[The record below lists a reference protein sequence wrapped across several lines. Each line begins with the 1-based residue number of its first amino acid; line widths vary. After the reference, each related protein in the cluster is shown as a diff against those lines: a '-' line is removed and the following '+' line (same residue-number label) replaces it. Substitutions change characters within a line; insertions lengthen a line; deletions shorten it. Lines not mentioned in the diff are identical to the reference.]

1 MSQHT
6 EIALP
11 DLTYNRSD
19 YTALRA
25 YCCKIPIERIAD
37 LYYSEDS
44 PQVEHGLERFLIR
57 MRNDMIERAIEH
69 NPGFADILK
78 GARQGG
84 AITTRALD
92 ILVRAADLPKPIP
105 HRDQPISQWMRPK
118 TVRPLRDEGVVTLG
132 QLVDLIKRRGPG
144 WWRPIPRIGRGRADK
159 ILGWLR
165 HWPRQLG
172 DLDDALWQSGALVE
186 IDQLP
191 ALDPTSPD
199 AIAPLGTFRLP
210 PYLSGIDGANRAP
223 AFCFIGARHDLE
235 AVNVFLARYDD
246 QEETQRS
253 YRKELERLVLWCAL
267 VVRKPLSSLLVDD
280 CLSYKTFLAAP
291 WPAFRGPRAPRH
303 TQRWRPFAERPLS
316 PASQRLAIV
325 VLRAA
330 FDWLVKV
337 RYLGGNPWA
346 AVKDPKV
353 AKRADPIKIERALEE
368 DAWANVVGILQQRGQ
383 VERNRQDRVALAALL
398 LMGDSGVRRS
408 EAAAARRDR
417 LAPSPNTAGVWLLTV
432 LGKGHKE
439 RLVPVSLRT
448 VDALRAHWRD
458 RGLDFD
464 DPDSEV
470 PLLGPVQVPRT
481 ATAISRHEEPNE
493 NGYHSAS
500 LYQLVDAALRR
511 VRAFADELSL
521 EASPPFTT
529 DQLLR
534 LAKTSPHAFRHTFAT
549 LAVESKMPLELAQE
563 ILGHASVTT
572 TRIYVRAREKRIAA
586 AAGEYFGAMAQ
597 PELPRPNSVLLEAH
611 ASAASEIGSGDA

>member
-6 EIALP
+6 EIALA
-11 DLTYNRSD
+11 DLAYDRGD

-44 PQVEHGLERFLIR
+44 PQVEQGLERFLIR

-69 NPGFADILK
+69 NPAFADILK

-84 AITTRALD
+84 AITSRALD
-92 ILVRAADLPKPIP
+92 ILVRAADPPRLVP
-105 HRDQPISQWMRPK
+105 HRDQRISQWMRPK
-118 TVRPLRDEGVVTLG
+118 TVQPLREEGVVTLG

-159 ILGWLR
+159 ILRWLGQ
-165 HWPRQLG
+165 WPRELG
-172 DLDDALWQSGALVE
+172 DIDDAVWAEGALVDV
-186 IDQLP
+186 DQLP

-210 PYLSGIDGANRAP
+210 AYLSGADGANRAP

-235 AVNVFLARYDD
+235 AINIFLARYDD

-267 VVRKPLSSLLVDD
+267 VARKPLSSLLVDD
-280 CLSYKTFLAAP
+280 CLAYKKFLAAP

-303 TQRWRPFAERPLS
+303 TRRWRPFAERPLS
-316 PASQRLAIV
+316 PASQRLAVIV
-325 VLRAA
+325 ARAA

-346 AVKDPKV
+346 AVKDPKL

-383 VERNRQDRVALAALL
+383 VEGNRQDRVALAALL
-398 LMGDSGVRRS
+398 LMGDSGVRR
-408 EAAAARRDR
+408 R
-417 LAPSPNTAGVWLLTV
+417 NTADVWLLTV

-448 VDALRAHWRD
+448 IDALRAHWRD
-458 RGLDFD
+458 RGLNFD
-464 DPDSEV
+464 DSGGEQ
-470 PLLGPVQVPRT
+470 PLLGPVAVPSTDT
-481 ATAISRHEEPNE
+481 ATSRHKERDE
-493 NGYHSAS
+493 NGYHPAS
-500 LYQLVDAALRR
+500 LYNLVDAALRR
-511 VRAFADELSL
+511 VRTFADAVPHGE
-521 EASPPFTT
+521 SPLFTT
-529 DQLLR
+529 EQLLR

-586 AAGEYFGAMAQ
+586 AAGEYFGSLSQSDVAA
-597 PELPRPNSVLLEAH
+597 RSNAVSLEAQV
-611 ASAASEIGSGDA
+611 SAVSDIS

>member
-6 EIALP
+6 EIALA
-11 DLTYNRSD
+11 DLAYDRGD

-44 PQVEHGLERFLIR
+44 PQVEQGLERFLIR

-69 NPGFADILK
+69 NPAFADILK

-84 AITTRALD
+84 AITSRALD
-92 ILVRAADLPKPIP
+92 ILVRAADPPKLVPQ
-105 HRDQPISQWMRPK
+105 RDQRISQWMRPK
-118 TVRPLRDEGVVTLG
+118 TVQPLREEGVVTLG

-159 ILGWLR
+159 ILRWLGE
-165 HWPRQLG
+165 WPRELG
-172 DLDDALWQSGALVE
+172 DIDDAVWAEGALVDV
-186 IDQLP
+186 DQLP

-210 PYLSGIDGANRAP
+210 AYLSGADGANRAP

-235 AVNVFLARYDD
+235 AINIFLARYDD

-267 VVRKPLSSLLVDD
+267 VARKPLSSLLVDD
-280 CLSYKTFLAAP
+280 CLAYKTFLAAP

-303 TQRWRPFAERPLS
+303 TRRWRPFAEQPLS
-316 PASQRLAIV
+316 PASQRLAVV
-325 VLRAA
+325 VLRAT

-368 DAWANVVGILQQRGQ
+368 DAWANVVGILQQLGK
-383 VERNRQDRVALAALL
+383 VERNRQDRVALGALL
-398 LMGDSGVRRS
+398 LMGDSGARRS
-408 EAAAARRDR
+408 EAAAARRKR
-417 LAPSPNTAGVWLLTV
+417 LAPSRNTPDVWLLTV

-448 VDALRAHWRD
+448 IDALRAHWRD
-458 RGLDFD
+458 RELDFD
-464 DPDSEV
+464 DGDSEA
-470 PLLGPVQVPRT
+470 PLLGPVQVPCTGT
-481 ATAISRHEEPNE
+481 AVNRHEKPNE
-493 NGYHSAS
+493 NGYHPAS
-500 LYQLVDAALRR
+500 LYNLVEAALDR
-511 VRAFADELSL
+511 VRAFAEALSPDQ
-521 EASPPFTT
+521 ARPFTT

-549 LAVESKMPLELAQE
+549 LAVENNMPLELAQE
-563 ILGHASVTT
+563 ILGHASVST
-572 TRIYVRAREKRIAA
+572 TRVYVRAREKRIALA
-586 AAGEYFGAMAQ
+586 AAQYFGEVMHQAETINNGSVTPKMAS
-597 PELPRPNSVLLEAH
+597 PPF
-611 ASAASEIGSGDA
+611 SANAKA